1 MCHCAEDQRQCHRH
15 ELRKVILGDRV

>member
-15 ELRKVILGDRV
+15 VLRRLILSHRV